1 MKNVTTLVVLVI
13 TFLVFSYCGKDPAT
27 TVGKDGQQFEGWA
40 GPPED
45 PSASPKEYFYMK
57 YAGRAS
63 EKALE
68 KRSGGMMQTTCRDAA
83 ELNAK
88 GDIIQKL
95 AFETVKGA
103 SGVSD
108 GESTGKVV
116 VREFAA
122 TTSGMNTKECKPLAV
137 ADPNVPYS
145 EWKECQCVMYVRIPG
160 GRDTVLAKAKAK
172 MEEGQ

>member
-1 MKNVTTLVVLVI
+1 MNYKTSILLVLALVLG
-13 TFLVFSYCGKDPAT
+13 FANCGGGNKVYELDK
-27 TVGKDGQQFEGWA
+27 GRMFEGWA

-45 PSASPKEYFYMK
+45 PTGGPKEFFYMK
-57 YAGRAS
+57 YTGRAS
-63 EKALE
+63 EKALS
-68 KRSGGMMQTTCRDAA
+68 KKSGAMMETTCRDAA

-95 AFETVKGA
+95 AHETVTGA

-122 TTSGMNTKECKPLAV
+122 QTSGMNTMQCEPLSKP
-137 ADPNVPYS
+137 DPNIANS
-145 EWKECQCVMYVRIPG
+145 EWKECRCVMYVRIEG
-160 GRDTVLAKAKAK
+160 GRDAVLAKAKAK
-172 MEEGQ
+172 MAE